1 MDSNTGHA
9 ISLSITDSNIDIDVS
24 SVDFSFTTQGMASLI
39 PGHEICGH
47 HVFFYDTKVECVYC
61 EETEHIPQVIL
72 DSEPF
77 HQVVYQLYAARKLGE
92 KDCET
97 NAAKNRLR
105 DADYS
110 KFSNVNQNSFTDSP

>member
-1 MDSNTGHA
+1 MDSNTGHGT
-9 ISLSITDSNIDIDVS
+9 SLSITDSNIG
-24 SVDFSFTTQGMASLI
+24 VDFSFTTQGMESLI

-47 HVFFYDTKVECVYC
+47 HIFFYDTKVECVYC
-61 EETEHIPQVIL
+61 EETEHIPQTIL

-97 NAAKNRLR
+97 TAAKNRL
-105 DADYS
+105 DDSDYDM
-110 KFSNVNQNSFTDSP
+110 FSTAIRNNYIDSTQ